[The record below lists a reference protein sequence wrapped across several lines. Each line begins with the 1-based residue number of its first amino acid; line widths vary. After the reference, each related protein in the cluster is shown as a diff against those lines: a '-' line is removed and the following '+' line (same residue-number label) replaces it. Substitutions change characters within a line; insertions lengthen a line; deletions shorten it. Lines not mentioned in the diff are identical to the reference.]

1 MVDPTKQSRC
11 PQLRKLIFR
20 LGAIIGS
27 LIFLLVAIEIGLHL
41 TGHFLIKT
49 IALDTAA
56 NPDAPSGFL
65 AACFGDSVTYGPI
78 DTTLRSYSYPAQLE
92 RLLRREHPTLGVRVL
107 NEGIC
112 GANSADVIERLKS
125 RLAAY
130 TRAPDLLIVMAGTN
144 DMWNLHAATP
154 LKNGSASLPAG
165 KQWLAK
171 LETTRVGK
179 LSAMLGLRGAALVN
193 RLLETKG
200 EGEQSRNWQTEDSRY
215 VCVLHPELPEER
227 PFLETWLRQD
237 LAEIRRIG
245 DAAGIPIL
253 IGLYHLSQMNPLIR
267 EAATQAGLPVCDPP
281 GHGDAYWKMTGL
293 LSSDG
298 WHPNE
303 KGYAVIA
310 RHFAAC
316 FESLAL
322 IRNAAEK
329 K

>member
-1 MVDPTKQSRC
+1 MIDPANQSRR
-11 PQLRKLIFR
+11 PRLRKLIFR

-27 LIFLLVAIEIGLHL
+27 LLLLLIAIEIGLHL
-41 TGHFLIKT
+41 IGHFLIKT
-49 IALDTAA
+49 IELDAA
-56 NPDAPSGFL
+56 VDANAKTDFL
-65 AACFGDSVTYGPI
+65 AACFGDSVTYGPV
-78 DTTLRSYSYPAQLE
+78 DTTLRPYSYPAQLE
-92 RLLRREHPTLGVRVL
+92 RLLRREHPILGVRVL

-130 TRAPDLLIVMAGTN
+130 TRVPDLLIVMAGTN

-154 LKNGSASLPAG
+154 LKNGSASLPAD

-179 LSAMLGLRGAALVN
+179 LSAMLGLRGASLAN
-193 RLLETKG
+193 RLLETQG
-200 EGEQSRNWQTEDSRY
+200 EGELSRNWQTEDSRY
-215 VCVLHPELPEER
+215 VCVLHPELPAER
-227 PFLETWLRQD
+227 PFLETWLKQD
-237 LAEIRRIG
+237 LAEIRRLG
-245 DAAGIPIL
+245 DAAGIPVL

-316 FESLAL
+316 LESRGL
-322 IRNAAEK
+322 IRNATEK
-329 K
+329 